1 MDSFRK
7 SNFVDKFFDV
17 FFSFVAIILLLPFM
31 VPTMI
36 ELKFTGVH
44 DIFMGRRGSVRKVV

>member
-17 FFSFVAIILLLPFM
+17 FFSFVAIILLLPFT